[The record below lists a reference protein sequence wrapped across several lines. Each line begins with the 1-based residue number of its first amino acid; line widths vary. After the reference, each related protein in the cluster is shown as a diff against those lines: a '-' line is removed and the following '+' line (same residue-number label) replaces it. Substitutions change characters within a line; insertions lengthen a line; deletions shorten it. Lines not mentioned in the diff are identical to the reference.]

1 MVVMCQI
8 KGFTGDSWRRL
19 LYSINWKKL
28 NEQKTH
34 PKKKICKDGQYMC
47 GFTYLHK
54 EDLNQCAYNE
64 LYYYDCV
71 HMLQSRYR
79 INMYEDIQ
87 DIRINMTVKKN
98 N

>member
-1 MVVMCQI
+1 
-8 KGFTGDSWRRL
+8 
-19 LYSINWKKL
+19 
-28 NEQKTH
+28 
-34 PKKKICKDGQYMC
+34 MC